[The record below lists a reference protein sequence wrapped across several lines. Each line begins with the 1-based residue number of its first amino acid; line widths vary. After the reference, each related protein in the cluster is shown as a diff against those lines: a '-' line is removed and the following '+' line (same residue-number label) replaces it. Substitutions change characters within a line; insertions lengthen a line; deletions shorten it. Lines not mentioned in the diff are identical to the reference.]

1 MNIASIL
8 ATKGDMA
15 HTARPEQSIR
25 EALGLLA
32 QHNVGALIVVNDAG
46 RPVGILSERDVVRE
60 AASNERVFGMKVA
73 EIMTRDVITGSPHDD
88 LMTVAH
94 TMTERSEEHTSELQ
108 SQSNLVCRLLLEK
121 KKPLPL
127 TELHHIRLITTTE
140 NILPITF
147 TCPRG
152 ALNNRVSRHIE
163 IASISLTLTVLI
175 LFICCRR

>member
-94 TMTERSEEHTSELQ
+94 TMTEKRIRHLPVVDKGRLVGIVSIGDIVKTQRDQYAGELDTLQ
-108 SQSNLVCRLLLEK
+108 SQLLGDEARRRL
-121 KKPLPL
+121 
-127 TELHHIRLITTTE
+127 
-140 NILPITF
+140 
-147 TCPRG
+147 
-152 ALNNRVSRHIE
+152 
-163 IASISLTLTVLI
+163 
-175 LFICCRR
+175 

>member
-73 EIMTRDVITGSPHDD
+73 EITTRDVITGSPHDD

-94 TMTERSEEHTSELQ
+94 TMTEKRIRHLPVVDKGRLVGIVSIGDIVKTQRDQFQGELDTLQAQLLGDEARRS
-108 SQSNLVCRLLLEK
+108 
-121 KKPLPL
+121 P
-127 TELHHIRLITTTE
+127 
-140 NILPITF
+140 
-147 TCPRG
+147 
-152 ALNNRVSRHIE
+152 
-163 IASISLTLTVLI
+163 
-175 LFICCRR
+175 